1 MTAGAPTKP
10 PVEGR
15 YWNVRELAD
24 YLDVSVHVVY
34 RNVNSGLWKVSR
46 TSPSPK
52 APIRV
57 SAAQVAVIEEQM
69 KQNGE
74 RDSPPTQ
81 APQSDARAQQ
91 IAKAM
96 RRRAPRSTR

>member
-1 MTAGAPTKP
+1 VSEQAVK
-10 PVEGR
+10 GR
-15 YWNVRELAD
+15 YRTAAELAE
-24 YLDVSVHVVY
+24 YLGVSVHVVY
-34 RNVNSGLWKVSR
+34 RNINSGLWKVSR

-57 SAAQVAVIEEQM
+57 SDAQTAVIEEQM

-74 RDSPPTQ
+74 RDSAPTQ
-81 APQSDARAQQ
+81 TPPADARAQQ

-96 RRRAPRSTR
+96 RRRAPRNPR